1 MNRNQK
7 IAVAVGVVLVVLSG
21 LFPPYEGVFATK
33 GDNLRRH
40 LGRHFLF
47 APPTPEYVHKAI
59 FGPKAQSTPTDSFS
73 GKVIAVAERIY
84 LAHFR
89 SRVVLSEVVVQFSI
103 VLIATAAAALLLTKR
118 RT

>member
-59 FGPKAQSTPTDSFS
+59 FGPKAQSTPT
-73 GKVIAVAERIY
+73 RIY